1 MIDIQNFRFS
11 RIYSFPLTF
20 LTLSRHC
27 PLTLLVRLAPNGWR
41 YIFVADFG
49 ARLFQT
55 TMMLKRAT
63 TVDFSTIFGNEIY
76 RLLPPG
82 VLPSSLVNHCLY

>member
-1 MIDIQNFRFS
+1 MRGRGAWRMAHDAGSKMLVISFRKGF
-11 RIYSFPLTF
+11 FGLG
-20 LTLSRHC
+20 
-27 PLTLLVRLAPNGWR
+27 VNGWR